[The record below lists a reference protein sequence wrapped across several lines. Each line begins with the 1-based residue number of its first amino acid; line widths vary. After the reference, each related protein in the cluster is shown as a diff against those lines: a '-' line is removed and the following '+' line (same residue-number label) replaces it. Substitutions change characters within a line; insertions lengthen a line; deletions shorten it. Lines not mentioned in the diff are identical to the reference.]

1 MCNNVIFLLYARYH
15 VVYTVDINLMIVTRN
30 ISNNEYQYLLD
41 RVQSD
46 SLCPTHSVYLPCS
59 VLDLCT

>member
-1 MCNNVIFLLYARYH
+1 MKSH
-15 VVYTVDINLMIVTRN
+15 VVYTVDINLLIVTRN

-46 SLCPTHSVYLPCS
+46 SLFLTQSVYLPCS
-59 VLDLCT
+59 ELDLCT

>member
-1 MCNNVIFLLYARYH
+1 MCNNVIFLLYVRYH
-15 VVYTVDINLMIVTRN
+15 VVYTVDINLLIVTRN

-46 SLCPTHSVYLPCS
+46 SLFLTQSVYLPCS

>member
-1 MCNNVIFLLYARYH
+1 MCNNVIFLLYVRYH

-46 SLCPTHSVYLPCS
+46 SLFLTQSV
-59 VLDLCT
+59 